1 MAKKR
6 KSRKSSSNKQIGFV
20 LLAGAALLAWYLYSN
35 VRRVSVGGASF
46 RVHKVTLNGIEI
58 RILLTIINEG
68 NLNLDVQNFLGQIFY
83 QNSAIGVVTQVAQV
97 TLKPFATGQVEFKA
111 DISLLSVSLDLY
123 NIIKSKTFDANSLIL
138 RGTLKAEGIDI
149 PINEK
154 LLTA

>member
-6 KSRKSSSNKQIGFV
+6 KSRKKSNNRKIGIV

-35 VRRVSVGGASF
+35 VRRVSIGGATF
-46 RVHKVTLNGIEI
+46 RVHKITFSGIEL
-58 RILLTIINEG
+58 RIYLVVINEG
-68 NLNLDVQNFLGQIFY
+68 NLNLDVQNFLGQVFY
-83 QNSAIGVVTQVAQV
+83 QGSAIGVVTQVAQV

-111 DISLLSVSLDLY
+111 DLSLLSIGIDLY
-123 NIIKSKTFDANSLIL
+123 NIIKDKNFDVNSLVI